1 MQNSPPRFPPTIALG
16 LAILTAST
24 SSLFVRYAQQEAES
38 LTIAALRMT
47 FASFFLAPILLSR
60 YRTEIAGYSQRMLLL
75 SLGAGALLAIHF
87 ATWISSLEFISVASS
102 VVLVQTSPLFVA
114 LLSALL
120 IREKVSRS
128 VALGLAI
135 ALAGSLVVGISD
147 ACVNLACADILHG
160 DALKG
165 DALALAGGFSGAGY
179 IVIGR
184 NLRSKVSLISYVGV
198 VYGTAAVVLLAFM
211 LLAGQS
217 PFGLAPIAYLWMILL
232 AIFPQLIAHSTYNWA
247 LRFVP
252 ATVVAVT
259 LLGEPIAAAILA
271 RVLLDEVPPLARL
284 FGAALTLAGIVLVS
298 IKGQE
303 RPA

>member
-1 MQNSPPRFPPTIALG
+1 
-16 LAILTAST
+16 
-24 SSLFVRYAQQEAES
+24 
-38 LTIAALRMT
+38 
-47 FASFFLAPILLSR
+47 
-60 YRTEIAGYSQRMLLL
+60 MLLL

-165 DALALAGGFSGAGY
+165 DALALAGGISGAGY